1 MKWEELQPGD
11 QLLPLGGFHS
21 VVLNR
26 EPDPMVVLSV
36 AVRTNDGKHVS
47 PFGQR
52 DIVDLLFLNTRTAET
67 IKEVRYTSGSAALGY
82 EIVRAGRRIA

>member
-1 MKWEELQPGD
+1 VKWEELQPGD
-11 QLLPLGGFHS
+11 QLLPLGGFRS
-21 VVLNR
+21 DVLNR

-36 AVRTNDGKHVS
+36 AVRANDGKHVS

>member
-11 QLLPLGGFHS
+11 QLLPLDELRID
-21 VVLNR
+21 VLNSD
-26 EPDPMVVLSV
+26 PDPLVVLSV
-36 AVRTNDGKHVS
+36 VVRANDGKDVS

-67 IKEVRYTSGSAALGY
+67 FKEVRYTSGSAALGY